1 MDLLAG
7 DYSYKFVVDG
17 EDKVDAKKVRSTA
30 GACHK
35 GALFTFDV
43 FILVCPSI
51 SYCCVVFIVWQVQ
64 GILSHMLKTTSKN
77 FIYLMKLTAV
87 ACIRPNVKE
96 NTILDIVVISIT

>member
-51 SYCCVVFIVWQVQ
+51 SCFV
-64 GILSHMLKTTSKN
+64 
-77 FIYLMKLTAV
+77 AV
-87 ACIRPNVKE
+87 LCLLFGKSNKFCLIC
-96 NTILDIVVISIT
+96 